1 MTACELA
8 LSDPSYRVVA
18 TGKVHNIPNVARVV
32 HGVPLLPNH
41 VRVSIEYVSEQ
52 EALLPIPLKDEAYTL
67 NEALGTHVAWP
78 SHLVILA
85 EKVY

>member
-1 MTACELA
+1 M
-8 LSDPSYRVVA
+8 A

-32 HGVPLLPNH
+32 HGVPLLSNQ
-41 VRVSIEYVSEQ
+41 VRVSIEYIYEQ

-78 SHLVILA
+78 CHLVIIA
-85 EKVY
+85 GKVCQSCNPSMYQLCRI